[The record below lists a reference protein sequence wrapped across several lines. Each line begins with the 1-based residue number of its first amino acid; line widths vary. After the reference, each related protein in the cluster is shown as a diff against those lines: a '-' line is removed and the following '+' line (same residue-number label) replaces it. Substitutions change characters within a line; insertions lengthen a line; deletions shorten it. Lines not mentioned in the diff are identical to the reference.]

1 MEYYNVI
8 KEKIRSGE
16 YSTVRRFSRSEVYNV
31 FFDIEDEKG
40 ALIKDA
46 VICSKCKNV
55 YKRSTQCTSNLLRH
69 QCYKLYRKKRDEND
83 MELEPREETTMEMLL
98 NPKSAAALK
107 PVSMSPVNDEPEPTV
122 INAAKKPR
130 ITLVATPPP
139 PPPQQP
145 QPQPEP
151 VKVVEPTPPPPP
163 PVPAPAPAPPSNP
176 NERDE
181 SHVFAEGWAI
191 MYRKLTTE
199 QRIFAK
205 RLIDETLMHGQLG
218 QLTMSTSLNQDPISI
233 SRNRFPIQHQ
243 VKEDEYIDDGSYS
256 ET

>member
-1 MEYYNVI
+1 MKVEALSSVGCQSGRVTLTLSAKMEYYNVI

-98 NPKSAAALK
+98 NPKS
-107 PVSMSPVNDEPEPTV
+107 VS
-122 INAAKKPR
+122 
-130 ITLVATPPP
+130 
-139 PPPQQP
+139 
-145 QPQPEP
+145 
-151 VKVVEPTPPPPP
+151 
-163 PVPAPAPAPPSNP
+163 
-176 NERDE
+176 E
-181 SHVFAEGWAI
+181 SHLHILFLYAVCVLCVDVCVHAGMPAL
-191 MYRKLTTE
+191 YV
-199 QRIFAK
+199 Q
-205 RLIDETLMHGQLG
+205 
-218 QLTMSTSLNQDPISI
+218 
-233 SRNRFPIQHQ
+233 
-243 VKEDEYIDDGSYS
+243 
-256 ET
+256 